1 MIECILEERNDDEC
15 VDQMLRVVL
24 ERLHEEKDFIKK
36 LNMSDEVR
44 ENMLPVDSE
53 SITLLTEAIKEENE
67 TENEV

>member
-1 MIECILEERNDDEC
+1 MIESILEERNDDEC
-15 VDQMLRVVL
+15 VDQQLRVVL

-36 LNMSDEVR
+36 MNNSDEVR
-44 ENMLPVDSE
+44 ENMLPVDNE